1 MHGGD
6 ASGAF
11 LTEATFDITPR
22 HALFG
27 RVETV
32 DNEELLAAPDPLAGR
47 NLIVAKA
54 TIGYGVKPAIQCS
67 SRRRAESTFGF
78 TYRRCRCSV
87 SFTRCLHNAFGFWT
101 ALMADCLPTVVLYLA
116 MTVASPRL
124 GIRL

>member
-67 SRRRAESTFGF
+67 SQRRRN
-78 TYRRCRCSV
+78 R
-87 SFTRCLHNAFGFWT
+87 L
-101 ALMADCLPTVVLYLA
+101 LDLPTVGADVPCHSRAACTMHLA
-116 MTVASPRL
+116 F
-124 GIRL
+124 GQH